1 MLRSVTGHRRLIAL
15 LSRAVA
21 RDTLPPSLVLAGS
34 AGVGKRRTALAIA
47 QALNCPTPWSG
58 TVNGEGGVEP
68 IVLERDA
75 CGSCA
80 VCRRIE
86 RGTHPD
92 VMLIAPDAMGAIKI
106 DVIREAIDRAGYRP
120 FEARRRVVIIDEADA
135 MQPPA
140 QSALLKTLEEPPAS
154 SVFLLVSSLPDAL
167 LPTVRSRCP
176 MLRFGALSP
185 AEVSAVLVRDHD
197 YSAADAWSAAADADG
212 SVGRALASQTSE
224 IAEAR
229 DSARQF
235 LERAARTTDA
245 ARRLD
250 AARDLSPAKSGS
262 TPTEERDRLAVRLRT
277 LSSLLRDLGLLAVGA
292 ETGMLANPD
301 VRPQLEAL
309 SSAYDE
315 RRSTRAYSA
324 VDTALAALER
334 NANPKIVASWVV
346 LQI

>member
-1 MLRSVTGHRRLIAL
+1 MFRLVTGHRRLVVL
-15 LSRAVA
+15 LSKAIA
-21 RDTLPPSLVLAGS
+21 RDTLPPSLVLAGP
-34 AGVGKRRTALAIA
+34 AGIGKRRTALSIA

-58 TVNGEGGVEP
+58 TVDGEGGGAA

-75 CGSCA
+75 CGTCA

-86 RGTHPD
+86 RGMHPD
-92 VMLIAPDAMGAIKI
+92 VLVIAPDSMGAIKI
-106 DVIREAIDRAGYRP
+106 DVIRDAIDRSGYRP

-154 SVFLLVSSLPDAL
+154 SVFLLVSSMPDAL

-176 MLRFGALSP
+176 MLRFGALSA
-185 AEVSAVLVRDHD
+185 AEVSSLLVRDHG
-197 YSAADAWSAAADADG
+197 YSSSDAWATAADADG
-212 SVGRALASQTSE
+212 SVGRALASQTSDV
-224 IAEAR
+224 AEAR
-229 DSARQF
+229 AAAQQL
-235 LERAARTTDA
+235 LERAARTTDP
-245 ARRLD
+245 ARRLE

-262 TPTEERDRLAVRLRT
+262 AQTDERDRLAVRLRT
-277 LSSLLRDLGLLAVGA
+277 LSSLLRDLGLIAAGA
-292 ETGMLANPD
+292 EAGMLANPD

-309 SSAYDE
+309 SSAYDG
-315 RRSTRAYSA
+315 RRSTRAYTA